1 MTNLAE
7 NTEADHPAR
16 EQEGNP
22 DERVWRERWRR
33 FRQKLRES
41 TPYLII
47 SSLLFLFILAYLFH
61 RIFITVP
68 AGHAGVLY
76 KWFQDGTD
84 VNSIYGE
91 GLQIIA
97 PWNRMTI
104 YNLRI
109 QEVDQDFNVLTADGL
124 AIETTMSIRF
134 RPTRR
139 LLGMLHKEHGPDYI
153 ETYLVPELGSSARRV
168 IGLVTPIQ
176 FYSSD
181 RDSVE
186 QAIDEHLRRE
196 LREIDEFINTEW
208 PNPPGYYEYFSY
220 LDSVNMSDEL
230 KAAVFDSL
238 NLSLIVNSLRDSELR
253 QQIESVGLLP
263 FFFHLQ
269 AENDSLLDVQ
279 EEVARRLEA
288 ARGLLFDSESER
300 ESGFY
305 DLFQEEGDA
314 VIKVRVDSLEQMFN
328 ELEREKDRISPIFD
342 AIMTQYDRFF
352 TVVDIHDVLVKNILL
367 PPQIAQAIQ
376 NKLEQEQI
384 AHEFKFRLIRER
396 KEAERKR
403 IEAKGIKDFQ
413 DTIATGITNG
423 LLRWKGIEATLKM
436 AESENSKIVIIG
448 AGEEGLPI
456 ILGNLAK
463 D

>member
-1 MTNLAE
+1 M
-7 NTEADHPAR
+7 
-16 EQEGNP
+16 
-22 DERVWRERWRR
+22 
-33 FRQKLRES
+33 RQKLRES

-47 SSLLFLFILAYLFH
+47 SSLIFLFVLAYLFH

-76 KWFQDGTD
+76 KWFQGGTD
-84 VNSIYGE
+84 VSTIYGE

-97 PWNRMTI
+97 PWNQMTI

-109 QEVDQDFNVLTADGL
+109 QEVDQEFNVLTSDGL

-134 RPTRR
+134 RPTQR
-139 LLGMLHKEHGPDYI
+139 LLGMLHKEHGPDFINTYI
-153 ETYLVPELGSSARRV
+153 VPELGSSARRV
-168 IGLVTPIQ
+168 IGLVTPSE

-186 QAIDEHLRRE
+186 QAIDQHLRWE
-196 LREIDEFINTEW
+196 LREIDEFLNTEW
-208 PNPPGYYEYFSY
+208 PNPPGYDEYFNTR
-220 LDSVNMSDEL
+220 DSIGTSSAEL

-238 NLSLIVNSLRDSELR
+238 NLLLIVSNLRDPEIR
-253 QQIESVGLLP
+253 AQVESVGLIP
-263 FFFHLQ
+263 FYFHLK
-269 AENDSLLDVQ
+269 ADYDSLLDVQ
-279 EEVARRLEA
+279 EAIGQKLGA
-288 ARGLLFDSESER
+288 ARSLLFDSESER
-300 ESGFY
+300 ASGFH
-305 DLFQEEGDA
+305 DLFLEEGDA
-314 VIKVRVDSLEQMFN
+314 VIKIRVDSLEQVFN
-328 ELEREKDRISPIFD
+328 ALEQEADGIFPILD

-352 TVVDIHDVLVKNILL
+352 TVVDIHDVLVKSIAL

-376 NKLEQEQI
+376 NKLEQEQV
-384 AHEFKFRLIRER
+384 AQEFKFRLVREQ

-423 LLRWKGIEATLKM
+423 LLRWKGIEATLQLS
-436 AESENSKIVIIG
+436 ESQNSKVIVIG

-456 ILGNLAK
+456 ILGNLGK